1 MRSISFDSL
10 SKGRPAVSPA
20 PEAARVHVHADDAT
34 RLRAHNPSLQQPVG
48 APVAGDRVAASVGER
63 ERTLTP
69 PVK

>member
-20 PEAARVHVHADDAT
+20 PDAGRVHGEDAT
-34 RLRAHNPSLQQPVG
+34 RLRAHNPNVQQPVG
-48 APVAGDRVAASVGER
+48 APVAGDRVAMSLGER

>member
-20 PEAARVHVHADDAT
+20 PQSVPVHGDDAT
-34 RLRAHNPSLQQPVG
+34 RLRAHNPNVQQPVG
-48 APVAGDRVAASVGER
+48 APVAGDRVAVSLGER

>member
-20 PEAARVHVHADDAT
+20 PQSVPVHVHGDDAT
-34 RLRAHNPSLQQPVG
+34 RLRAHHPSLQQPVG
-48 APVAGDRVAASVGER
+48 AAVAGDGVAASVGER